1 VIELLGFL
9 IATGIALWLGAV
21 VRRCAPAIGAV
32 VPPRPD
38 RWHTTP
44 TPTMGGVAIALSTVA
59 GFAIIVV
66 QPESAA
72 VTSAWPAVLMAAL
85 TMSVVGMFDDR
96 LQLSPVAKLVSSLA
110 IGAFLVFALTGSE
123 PAGALPTSYT
133 LIGTIWFAGIC
144 HAINL
149 LDNMDGLAAG
159 VALIAALFLAAL
171 LGQTLGPALV
181 LMLVSLAGAL
191 GGFLYWNRPQARLF
205 MGDCGSLF
213 IGALLG
219 GASLVPV
226 FNQRVAFVSPAVL
239 VMLILVVPLFDT
251 GFVLV
256 LRRLAGRSATK
267 GGTDHVSHRIVSLG
281 FSERSAV
288 RILYGLGAVGGLTAW
303 ALSAWSTVE
312 PMPILAVFAVVVILM
327 GIYLARVPA
336 YNKQDFVAL
345 QKSSFAPLLK
355 DLAFKWHAGEI
366 MLDLVL
372 ITVCYYAAY
381 RLRFDEGR
389 ELDIFLRYFTVSLP
403 VVLGCKLAALY
414 SSGLYQRSWETF
426 GLRDLGAV
434 ARGVGAGSLLTVAA
448 SYYLYRGEGFSRVVF
463 VLDGLLLTAAIV
475 ATRASFRTMNLVAAT
490 RSKRSRRVLVYGA
503 GRYGQLLVRE
513 MRANTAWHMN
523 PVGFIDDDPLKTR
536 RWIVGVPVHGTID
549 RLESTMRRFDVEE
562 VVLSSPSINGSV
574 EHRIREVCAMLKR
587 PVRRLRMEIS

>member
-1 VIELLGFL
+1 VIEALGFL
-9 IATGIALWLGAV
+9 IATAAALWLGAI

-38 RWHTTP
+38 RWHSNP
-44 TPTMGGVAIALSTVA
+44 TPTMGGIAIALGTVA
-59 GFAIIVV
+59 GFAVIAFVPERAVV
-66 QPESAA
+66 
-72 VTSAWPAVLMAAL
+72 TTAWPAVLLAAL
-85 TMSVVGMFDDR
+85 SMSVVGMFDDR

-123 PAGALPTSYT
+123 PSGALPGSYT
-133 LIGTIWFAGIC
+133 LIGTIWFAGVA
-144 HAINL
+144 HSFNL
-149 LDNMDGLAAG
+149 LDNMDGLCAG
-159 VALIAALFLAAL
+159 VAMIAALFLAAL
-171 LGQTLGPALV
+171 LAHTLGPALV
-181 LMLVSLAGAL
+181 LMLFALAGAL
-191 GGFLYWNRPQARLF
+191 AGFLYWNRPRARLF
-205 MGDCGSLF
+205 MGDSGSLF
-213 IGALLG
+213 IGSLIA

-226 FNQRVAFVSPAVL
+226 FNARVAFVSPAVL
-239 VMLILVVPLFDT
+239 VVLILVVPLFDT

-288 RILYGLGAVGGLTAW
+288 RILYALGVIGGLTAW

-312 PMPILAVFAVVVILM
+312 PMPLLALFGVVVILI

-336 YNKQDFVAL
+336 YNKEDFVAL

-355 DLAFKWHAGEI
+355 DLAFKWHAGEV

-381 RLRFDEGR
+381 RLRFDED
-389 ELDIFLRYFTVSLP
+389 LDVFLRYFTISLP

-414 SSGLYQRSWETF
+414 SSGLYQRSWDTF
-426 GLRDLGAV
+426 GLRDLAAV
-434 ARGVGAGSLLTVAA
+434 ARGVGIGSLLTVAS

-463 VLDGLLLTAAIV
+463 VLDALLLTVAIV
-475 ATRASFRTMNLVAAT
+475 ATRASFRTMNLVAAA
-490 RSKRSRRVLVYGA
+490 RSKRSRRVLIYGA
-503 GRYGQLLVRE
+503 GKYGQLLVRE
-513 MRANTAWHMN
+513 MRANAAWRMN
-523 PVGFIDDDPLKTR
+523 PIGFIDDDPLKAR

-549 RLESTMRRFDVEE
+549 QLENTMRRFEIEE
-562 VVLSSPSINGSV
+562 IVLSSPKINGSV
-574 EHRIREVCAMLKR
+574 EHRIREVCEVLKR